1 MKGEDEDNDN
11 MQIDSGVYLISS
23 VTKMNEIRLMMQQ
36 AEEQV
41 QKLFSLPFISIF
53 DLHSKL
59 HSLVQVD
66 VVIVFWGI
74 SISGIV
80 VQN

>member
-41 QKLFSLPFISIF
+41 NDEINRVLKNYIRQFSS
-53 DLHSKL
+53 
-59 HSLVQVD
+59 
-66 VVIVFWGI
+66 
-74 SISGIV
+74 
-80 VQN
+80 

>member
-41 QKLFSLPFISIF
+41 NDEINRVLKNYIRQFSSWFT
-53 DLHSKL
+53 
-59 HSLVQVD
+59 
-66 VVIVFWGI
+66 
-74 SISGIV
+74 
-80 VQN
+80 